1 MISNCTGLSNT
12 ELHVSVPFPSL
23 QASSVNFLSF
33 TSLYSEP
40 QQDCDLPGA
49 RPQQAFA
56 SPNSPSQQ
64 YWNCVAARPQELQYS
79 TCASQ
84 PQQDDA
90 FPVFT
95 RGRRFSATTDWVSPV
110 VRPQQVQ
117 HSPVPVDE
125 SLQFDGPFDGER
137 ERAGE
142 NLVGINIAFL
152 LRHSTDEAL
161 YTWAL
166 NERIL
171 MEEDFETLRARIKT
185 IEMLIRE
192 KRACKEEESQ
202 EMNSCN
208 VPIHVSNLSYFFEHN
223 TFTFPG
229 CLIILVSQA
238 V

>member
-23 QASSVNFLSF
+23 QASSVNFLNF

-152 LRHSTDEAL
+152 LRHSADEAL

-166 NERIL
+166 YEHFL
-171 MEEDFETLRARIKT
+171 MEEDVKKLRERIKR